1 MDRITLR
8 GIGAYGR
15 HGSDAGER
23 ERRQPF
29 AIDLSV
35 EIDLSAAARSD
46 DLSRTLDYAAL
57 HDRIVRAVG
66 TESHALL
73 ERLAASL
80 LEIVFEDAR
89 VAGAEITIGKP
100 GILGGATPSITLAR
114 SNPRYEPSS

>member
-15 HGSDAGER
+15 HGADAGER

-46 DLSRTLDYAAL
+46 DLSQTLDYASL
-57 HDRIVRAVG
+57 HERIVRAVG
-66 TESHALL
+66 AESHALL
-73 ERLAASL
+73 ERLADSL
-80 LEIVFEDAR
+80 LEIVFEDPR

-114 SNPRYEPSS
+114 RNPRRERP